1 MLVHLRP
8 GRPAGDTMS
17 DDRLQQQIRFILEID
32 ALKGVLRRSYLLR
45 VDRPENSA
53 EHSWHVAIM
62 AVLLAEHANEPVDVS
77 RVVRMLLVH
86 DIVEVDAGDT
96 YVYDAAGAAA
106 KAEREAR
113 AAERLFGMLPEDQGR
128 EFRALWEELEA
139 GHTAEAR
146 FAAALDR
153 LMPVLHNVHT
163 AGRSWREHGITAD
176 RVIARNAT
184 ISEGSEAL
192 WAYARSLIEGA
203 VAKGHL
209 APAGT

>member
-1 MLVHLRP
+1 M
-8 GRPAGDTMS
+8 AQ
-17 DDRLQQQIRFILEID
+17 DRLEQQIRFVLEID
-32 ALKGVLRRSYLLR
+32 ALKGVLRRTYLLH

-62 AVLLAEHANEPVDVS
+62 AVLLAEHANEPVDTS

-86 DIVEVDAGDT
+86 DVVEVDAGDT
-96 YVYDAAGAAA
+96 YVYDTAGAQA
-106 KAEREAR
+106 KAERETR

-128 EFRALWEELEA
+128 EFRALWEEFEE
-139 GHTAEAR
+139 GRTSEAR

-176 RVIARNAT
+176 RVIARNSRMA
-184 ISEGSEAL
+184 EGSAAL
-192 WAYARSLIEGA
+192 WEYARSLIEGA
-203 VAKGHL
+203 VTHGHL
-209 APAGT
+209 APVRTRA

>member
-1 MLVHLRP
+1 
-8 GRPAGDTMS
+8 
-17 DDRLQQQIRFILEID
+17 
-32 ALKGVLRRSYLLR
+32 
-45 VDRPENSA
+45 
-53 EHSWHVAIM
+53 
-62 AVLLAEHANEPVDVS
+62 
-77 RVVRMLLVH
+77 
-86 DIVEVDAGDT
+86 
-96 YVYDAAGAAA
+96 
-106 KAEREAR
+106 
-113 AAERLFGMLPEDQGR
+113 MLPEDQGR
-128 EFRALWEELEA
+128 EFRAFWEELEA
-139 GHTAEAR
+139 GHTADAR

-192 WAYARSLIEGA
+192 WEYARFLFEGA

>member
-1 MLVHLRP
+1 MELRP
-8 GRPAGDTMS
+8 A
-17 DDRLQQQIRFILEID
+17 
-32 ALKGVLRRSYLLR
+32 
-45 VDRPENSA
+45 
-53 EHSWHVAIM
+53 
-62 AVLLAEHANEPVDVS
+62 
-77 RVVRMLLVH
+77 
-86 DIVEVDAGDT
+86 AGDT

-106 KAEREAR
+106 KAEREER

-139 GHTAEAR
+139 GHTTDAR

-163 AGRSWREHGITAD
+163 AGRSWREHRITAD

-192 WAYARSLIEGA
+192 WEYARSLIEGA